1 MSITKAFILGAGLGT
16 RLRPLTNVLP
26 KPLVPVWNEPLV
38 YHSLR
43 HCTKAGIK
51 SFAINTH
58 HLPQT
63 WNPYFPDQLFEGKPI
78 EFFHEEMLLETGGGI
93 KNIASFIGNEP
104 ILVFNG
110 DIITDIDLPS
120 LINAHTQ
127 SDNIATLAVKSS
139 GPSINVAVEGDQI
152 IDIRNDLNIHP
163 GNHQF
168 TGIYCIS
175 PEILELIPTDTK
187 ISIIPAFIELIKQS
201 KLGAFS
207 ADQAS
212 WIDIGTIEHYKQAHN
227 ESPFKNEHG
236 SFVHPSANV
245 DKTCSVTDSII
256 WPNVTLAPNTK
267 IHDSILCTPQTV
279 SVHTS
284 DEIL

>member
-127 SDNIATLAVKSS
+127 SDNI
-139 GPSINVAVEGDQI
+139 
-152 IDIRNDLNIHP
+152 
-163 GNHQF
+163 HQF

-279 SVHTS
+279 SYSNASRS
-284 DEIL
+284 DMVRYLNLRQTKNNQ